1 MPISSEVIMTAN
13 STFADEIA
21 GAVAAR
27 ISNMIRSGNAPVAPE
42 FLTAGQVA
50 QLTGFSQKALESYR
64 SQRIGPPFLEVGK
77 NVRYRIS
84 DVRAWIESGGAV
96 E

>member
-1 MPISSEVIMTAN
+1 MTAN
-13 STFADEIA
+13 SIFADEIA

-27 ISNMIRSGNAPVAPE
+27 ISHMIHSGNAPVAPE
-42 FLTAGQVA
+42 FLTAAQVA

-64 SQRIGPPFLEVGK
+64 SQRIGPPFLKVGK